1 MHRFSNLNRVS
12 ETNQILSKPT
22 EFEIISENKLA
33 IIIRL
38 DVFSQSNV
46 SNPISIGGFV
56 IQQS

>member
-46 SNPISIGGFV
+46 SNPLSIGGFV
-56 IQQS
+56 IEQS

>member
-38 DVFSQSNV
+38 DVCSQSNV
-46 SNPISIGGFV
+46 SNPLSIGGFV
-56 IQQS
+56 IEQS